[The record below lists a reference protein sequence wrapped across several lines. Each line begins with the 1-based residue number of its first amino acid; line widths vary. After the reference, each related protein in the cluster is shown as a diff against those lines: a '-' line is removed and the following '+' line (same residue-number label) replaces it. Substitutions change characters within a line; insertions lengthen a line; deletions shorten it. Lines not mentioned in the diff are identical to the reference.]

1 MLDIINLSK
10 ISEVLRDW
18 KKSLVP
24 AVALAVG
31 VAASIGLSNGEDV
44 QDAGQM
50 PGVSDEQQ
58 SINQIDSNID
68 QTKKKLEQLEASSDD
83 SNDNDYALMGC

>member
-1 MLDIINLSK
+1 MLEIVNLSK
-10 ISEVLRDW
+10 ISKVLRNW

-24 AVALAVG
+24 IVALAVG
-31 VAASIGLSNGEDV
+31 VAASLGLSSGDDV
-44 QDAGQM
+44 QDSDQM

-58 SINQIDSNID
+58 SIEQIDSNID